1 MDCQASGGFPYPAWR
16 AIRGPSQARRKWMS
30 KISEPS
36 TTLLLL
42 SDLALAGKT
51 PNLTALRKR
60 LKELMPSEAFKIDPM
75 AGSTV
80 ELTIPARNSWER
92 DRVKGLVNSSVDGW
106 KVIEP
111 QSYSLPKS
119 L

>member
-1 MDCQASGGFPYPAWR
+1 
-16 AIRGPSQARRKWMS
+16 MS

-51 PNLTALRKR
+51 PNLAALRKK
-60 LKELMPSEAFKIDPM
+60 LKELMPAETFEIDPM
-75 AGSTV
+75 VGSTV
-80 ELTIPARNSWER
+80 EITIPARNSWER
-92 DRVKGLVNSSVDGW
+92 DRIKGLVNAKVDGW
-106 KVIEP
+106 KVIER
-111 QSYSLPKS
+111 QSYGLPKS